1 LRNEWATFM
10 RQRRTWVVLFLAMSS
25 GGLAAYLTLRYLRDQ
40 TALAAEPRAASVIVA
55 ARDLSVGTMVRAADV
70 RVMRWPGNA
79 PPPGYL
85 GTVEAAVGRGVI
97 TPVRANE
104 PLLDSKLADRAAG
117 GGLSVSIPEGMR
129 AVSVKVDEVIGVAG
143 FVLPGTRVDV
153 LVTLRASGNEAT
165 TQVILQNIPALAA
178 GESTQP
184 DAQGK
189 PHEVTVITLLVTPE
203 QAENLIL
210 AANEGRIQLALRN
223 TLDVA
228 AVETR
233 GARAASLLRR
243 ADSARVRIAGAP
255 LRSGAP
261 DPAIV
266 IEAYKG
272 GVRTLIKF

>member
-1 LRNEWATFM
+1 M
-10 RQRRTWVVLFLAMSS
+10 WVVLFLAMAS

-40 TALAAEPRAASVIVA
+40 KALLAVEPKGASVIVA
-55 ARDLSVGTMVRAADV
+55 ARDLSVGTIVGAADV
-70 RVMRWPGNA
+70 RVVRWPGIA
-79 PPPGYL
+79 TPPGYL
-85 GTVEAAVGRGVI
+85 ETVEAVAGRGVI

-104 PLLDSKLADRAAG
+104 PLLDGKLADRGAG

-153 LVTLRASGNEAT
+153 VVTLPPRAGGNEAT
-165 TQVILQNIPALAA
+165 AQVILQNIPALAA

-189 PHEVTVITLLVTPE
+189 PHGVTVITLLVTPE
-203 QAENLIL
+203 QAEALIL

-223 TLDVA
+223 TLDLA
-228 AVETR
+228 MVETP
-233 GARAASLLRR
+233 GARAASLLRMARGDSSRGRR
-243 ADSARVRIAGAP
+243 AAATRRSAV
-255 LRSGAP
+255 P